1 MIKLIKSLTLILDTS
16 LKPLSVVWEFI
27 PEFQM
32 AEVARSLA
40 TELDGGC
47 GSSMHQNVCL
57 QAHITAADLYRRK
70 NNSSKLIKE
79 F

>member
-1 MIKLIKSLTLILDTS
+1 MIKLTKSLTLILDTS
-16 LKPLSVVWEFI
+16 LKPLSEVWEFI

-40 TELDGGC
+40 TELNGGC

-57 QAHITAADLYRRK
+57 RAHVTAADLYRRK
-70 NNSSKLIKE
+70 NSRKLIKK

>member
-1 MIKLIKSLTLILDTS
+1 MIKLTKSSTLILDTS
-16 LKPLSVVWEFI
+16 LKPLSEVWEFI

-40 TELDGGC
+40 TELNGGC
-47 GSSMHQNVCL
+47 GSSIHQNVCL
-57 QAHITAADLYRRK
+57 RVHVTAADLYRRK